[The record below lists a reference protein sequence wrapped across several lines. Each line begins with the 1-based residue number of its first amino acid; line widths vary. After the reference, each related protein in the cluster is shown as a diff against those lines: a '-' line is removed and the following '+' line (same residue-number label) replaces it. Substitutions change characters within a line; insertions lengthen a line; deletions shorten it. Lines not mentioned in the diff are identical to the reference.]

1 MPSTKLQPEKS
12 CVFFRVY
19 CAVFRVWEGCRAS
32 EAGLSVRH
40 YLITGIDKS
49 KETAGDAFFTRL
61 SFHGRVQSPEV
72 QQLYFSNSMYTSNI
86 QRAAQNLFVGLSVSG
101 WLKAP
106 DLMRAQRALGV
117 KELKAPHMPSSRKC
131 LEKVLEIKERYLSC
145 VGRGIPYKCSFWPK
159 RKSFITTMFK
169 EL

>member
-1 MPSTKLQPEKS
+1 MNRL
-12 CVFFRVY
+12 CVCSAGIVCSVR
-19 CAVFRVWEGCRAS
+19 EGCRAS

-49 KETAGDAFFTRL
+49 RETAGDAFFTWL

-117 KELKAPHMPSSRKC
+117 SGWRPRRHLVSLIKSMLFISITLISSTRSSYSHSG
-131 LEKVLEIKERYLSC
+131 LGL
-145 VGRGIPYKCSFWPK
+145 VGKHAATIA
-159 RKSFITTMFK
+159 IT
-169 EL
+169 EQNRHE